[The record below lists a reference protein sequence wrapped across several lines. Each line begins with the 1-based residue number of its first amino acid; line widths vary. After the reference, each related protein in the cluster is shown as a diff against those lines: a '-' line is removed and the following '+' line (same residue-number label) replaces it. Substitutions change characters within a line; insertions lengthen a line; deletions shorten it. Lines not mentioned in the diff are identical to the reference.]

1 MAAAVWLPFSLC
13 VCFAFG
19 AEIGRQGRGGGRG
32 MCHLSGKRIFLK
44 SRTRQWIGAPSL
56 VRSTRRPCGARAA
69 CAVALTG
76 ISFSSSPSPGS
87 PVRAVFDRQ
96 FTLEI
101 APECL
106 IGLPPGW
113 PYENEIHAWLAT
125 RTRVLYFLHAQ
136 IERDPSIFLS
146 LYRPAFFFSFGQT
159 NSANLPSTESQK
171 KIRYCKIR
179 YRNVLLNIH
188 TN

>member
-1 MAAAVWLPFSLC
+1 MAAFFPLRLLC
-13 VCFAFG
+13 FRCRNRTAG
-19 AEIGRQGRGGGRG
+19 AWWRAG
-32 MCHLSGKRIFLK
+32 HV
-44 SRTRQWIGAPSL
+44 SL
-56 VRSTRRPCGARAA
+56 VREENFFKVTHTAVDRSSFARSIDATTMW
-69 CAVALTG
+69 CSRMCSGTG

-171 KIRYCKIR
+171 KNRYCKIR